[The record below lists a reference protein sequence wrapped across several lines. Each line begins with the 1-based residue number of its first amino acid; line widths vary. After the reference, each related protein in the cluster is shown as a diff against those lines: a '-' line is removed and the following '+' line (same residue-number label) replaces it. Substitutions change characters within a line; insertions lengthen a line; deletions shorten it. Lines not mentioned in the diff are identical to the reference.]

1 MGNERISQT
10 GEGQFQIHEIFA
22 APGCCENEAG
32 KHLALLA
39 GRCALPTDS
48 LWPVES
54 GHFTLRGISEQ
65 KGESCSHI
73 GITYILLR

>member
-1 MGNERISQT
+1 MGNERISRAE
-10 GEGQFQIHEIFA
+10 EGQFQIHGILA
-22 APGCCENEAG
+22 APGCCKNEAG

-54 GHFTLRGISEQ
+54 GCFTLHGISGQ

-73 GITYILLR
+73 GISYILLG